1 MSRLRDWAEIQTATW
16 CNSSF
21 LKPFLLGI
29 RAAQTV
35 FLMLPTETLNNPFLS
50 SWSQWHHWQ
59 ATIRPLL
66 LLLQS
71 LQRIRMMCQ
80 NGMNILRKMIMK
92 RPITMK
98 TEMRENKREGQSGVK
113 MFSTPWRFLPNYI
126 LFHSSNVLNFLKED
140 PKMIIFS
147 LPCWRKSYSWRG
159 ANELTIPL
167 PV

>member
-50 SWSQWHHWQ
+50 GWSQWHHWQ

-66 LLLQS
+66 LLLYS

-92 RPITMK
+92 WPITMK
-98 TEMRENKREGQSGVK
+98 TETRENKREGQSGVK
-113 MFSTPWRFLPNYI
+113 MFSTPWRFLSNYI
-126 LFHSSNVLNFLKED
+126 LFHSSNVLNSWKRT
-140 PKMIIFS
+140 PKWLYF
-147 LPCWRKSYSWRG
+147 PCLAEES
-159 ANELTIPL
+159 
-167 PV
+167 PVVDLGPMNS